1 MKSHVDDEE
10 LSLYALAP
18 SLCDEREPIEQHV
31 SLCTACRERLQLNE
45 EIESAFRDSD
55 VWAAVD
61 QFLTRSARLE
71 AARAEYL
78 RIEKDDADAEA
89 LLEPL
94 LKTLSRFR
102 GADID
107 ADSRFHTA
115 AVVRKLCLAAHARHE
130 KQPQFSLLITNAACR
145 IALQLPKGR
154 RERRLVL
161 ALAIRERA
169 NALRYLGRF
178 AQGLKSLDDAEKLF
192 DQSPGT
198 DPFDLAIVG
207 YIRATIYMKCERLSE
222 GAELARNAAF
232 AFHEYGDSLRELS
245 AIMAEACCLALAG
258 EPFRAVA
265 AFERVIT
272 IARSTGEREMLA
284 RALQNAGVSYLS
296 AGEPSKAVR
305 CLLEAMAIFDE
316 IGLATERARSMWK
329 LATVLAT
336 EGKLAES
343 ARQLD
348 QARAELL
355 RLGLVNDAALATL
368 EWAEVQLALS
378 QPEGVADACSS
389 IVIQFE
395 VEGMRRNASLALAY
409 LHETLR
415 SGSAT
420 PSIVREVRA
429 FLTELPNRPEIPF
442 ERPLGKSAPG
452 VS

>member
-18 SLCDEREPIEQHV
+18 SLCDEREAIEQHL
-31 SLCTACRERLQLNE
+31 SLCTGCRGRLQLNE
-45 EIESAFRDSD
+45 EIESAFRNPE
-55 VWAAVD
+55 VWAVVD
-61 QFLTRSARLE
+61 QYLTRSARLE

-130 KQPQFSLLITNAACR
+130 KEPQFSLLITNAACR

-169 NALRYLGRF
+169 NAFRYLGRF

-207 YIRATIYMKCERLSE
+207 YIRATIYMKCGRSAE
-222 GAELARNAAF
+222 GIPLAKASALVF
-232 AFHEYGDSLRELS
+232 QDYGDRLRELT
-245 AIMAEACCLALAG
+245 AVMAEASCLIYSG
-258 EPFRAVA
+258 RPSEA
-265 AFERVIT
+265 AEAFDRVT
-272 IARSTGEREMLA
+272 SIAR
-284 RALQNAGVSYLS
+284 
-296 AGEPSKAVR
+296 
-305 CLLEAMAIFDE
+305 
-316 IGLATERARSMWK
+316 
-329 LATVLAT
+329 
-336 EGKLAES
+336 
-343 ARQLD
+343 
-348 QARAELL
+348 
-355 RLGLVNDAALATL
+355 AA
-368 EWAEVQLALS
+368 
-378 QPEGVADACSS
+378 
-389 IVIQFE
+389 
-395 VEGMRRNASLALAY
+395 
-409 LHETLR
+409 
-415 SGSAT
+415 
-420 PSIVREVRA
+420 
-429 FLTELPNRPEIPF
+429 
-442 ERPLGKSAPG
+442 
-452 VS
+452 

>member
-1 MKSHVDDEE
+1 MKNHVDDDK
-10 LSLYALAP
+10 LSAYTLAP
-18 SLCDEREPIEQHV
+18 SFCDDREEIEQHL
-31 SLCTACRERLQLNE
+31 SRCTECRERLQLCE
-45 EIESAFRDSD
+45 EIESAFRDPD

-61 QFLTRSARLE
+61 QVRTRSARLE
-71 AARAEYL
+71 AAREEYL
-78 RIEKDDADAEA
+78 RIEKEDADAEA

-94 LKTLSRFR
+94 LKTSSRFR
-102 GADID
+102 EADID
-107 ADSRFHTA
+107 GDSRFHTA

-130 KQPQFSLLITNAACR
+130 KLPQFSLLITNAACR

-169 NALRYLGRF
+169 NAFRYLGRF
-178 AQGLKSLDDAEKLF
+178 ADGLKSLDDAEKLF

-198 DPFDLAIVG
+198 DPWDLAIVG

-222 GAELARNAAF
+222 GAELARVSALAF
-232 AFHEYGDSLRELS
+232 REYGDSLRELS
-245 AIMAEACCLALAG
+245 AIMAEACCFALAG
-258 EPFRAVA
+258 EPVRAVA
-265 AFERVIT
+265 AFERVIA
-272 IARSTGEREMLA
+272 IARTTGEREMLA

-296 AGEPSKAVR
+296 AAEPSKAVP
-305 CLLEAMAIFDE
+305 CLVEAMSIFDE

-329 LATVLAT
+329 LATVLAG
-336 EGKLAES
+336 EGRLAES

-348 QARAELL
+348 EARAELL
-355 RLGLVNDAALATL
+355 RLGLGNDAALATL
-368 EWAEVQLALS
+368 EWAEVRLSLS

-389 IVIQFE
+389 IVIEFE
-395 VEGMRRNASLALAY
+395 SEGMRRNASVALAY

-420 PSIVREVRA
+420 PTIVREVRA
-429 FLTELPNRPEIPF
+429 FLAELRSRPEIPF
-442 ERPLGKSAPG
+442 EPLLGKFSPG